1 MWCAWKFSKNPRH
14 CYFVGKSPA
23 KKVQKSEFF
32 QLCSYP
38 TALAEITDIIM
49 KASEKVDHFVGK
61 NQCNQALVC
70 AMRWLLSF
78 QPQNEGFKLWFHSS
92 REWERKKTATEEKWK
107 FQRHLERMSLI
118 TNLHWIIKHN
128 LCQKYSSSYSWFSS
142 HENDNHNL
150 DYR

>member
-1 MWCAWKFSKNPRH
+1 MCCAWKFSKNPRH
-14 CYFVGKSPA
+14 YYFVE
-23 KKVQKSEFF
+23 KVQKSEFF

-70 AMRWLLSF
+70 YEMTSLFPASKWGFQALVPFFAGMGAEEDEGGKMEIPASSWTDVPHHQSTLDYKAQSVPKIFILL
-78 QPQNEGFKLWFHSS
+78 
-92 REWERKKTATEEKWK
+92 R
-107 FQRHLERMSLI
+107 
-118 TNLHWIIKHN
+118 
-128 LCQKYSSSYSWFSS
+128 SYINSWFSS